1 MTVHKKRRG
10 QKRILIKKYG
20 HFLQGLTQIP
30 GKYRQK
36 MIQHCPKEVI
46 DCVGECC
53 LNIIKGNVKLNSAQ
67 KQRLRPRK
75 NHLLLISSKKVP
87 VAQKKKIINQKG
99 NALLGLLLKTLIG
112 PVIGSI
118 LSGALANGGS

>member
-1 MTVHKKRRG
+1 MPGHKKRRG
-10 QKRILIKKYG
+10 QKRILIKKYR

-36 MIQHCPKEVI
+36 MIQHCQVI

-53 LNIIKGNVKLNSAQ
+53 LNSIKGNVKLSSAQ

-75 NHLLLISSKKVP
+75 HHLLLISSKKVP

-99 NALLGLLLKTLIG
+99 GALLGLLLKPLIG
-112 PVIGSI
+112 PVIWSI
-118 LSGALANGGS
+118 LSGALANGRS

>member
-1 MTVHKKRRG
+1 MAENKKRRG

-36 MIQHCPKEVI
+36 MIHDCPKKVI

-53 LNIIKGNVKLNSAQ
+53 LNIIKGNVKLSSAQ
-67 KQRLRPRK
+67 KQKLRRRK

-87 VAQKKKIINQKG
+87 MAQKKKIINQKG
-99 NALLGLLLKTLIG
+99 
-112 PVIGSI
+112 VHC
-118 LSGALANGGS
+118 

>member
-1 MTVHKKRRG
+1 MAVHKKRRG

-30 GKYRQK
+30 GKYRQE

-53 LNIIKGNVKLNSAQ
+53 LNIINYW
-67 KQRLRPRK
+67 PRK
-75 NHLLLISSKKVP
+75 NHLLLISFKKVP
-87 VAQKKKIINQKG
+87 VAQKKKIINQKDG
-99 NALLGLLLKTLIG
+99 ALLGLLLKPLM
-112 PVIGSI
+112 VQ
-118 LSGALANGGS
+118 

>member
-1 MTVHKKRRG
+1 MAVHKKRRG

-30 GKYRQK
+30 GKYRPK

-53 LNIIKGNVKLNSAQ
+53 LNIIKGNVKLSSA
-67 KQRLRPRK
+67 QRLRPRK

-87 VAQKKKIINQKG
+87 VAQKKKIFNQKG
-99 NALLGLLLKTLIG
+99 SALLGLLLNH
-112 PVIGSI
+112 S
-118 LSGALANGGS
+118 